1 MGTRPRFAVW
11 RCTVIL
17 LFPVHVMRPFGKS
30 TAPDAFSSVRYVST
44 SSVWN
49 IRTGERLH
57 MLSGHTAAV
66 RCVCYNGKYVVSGA
80 YDHTIRVWL
89 PDQERC
95 VHTLEGHTNRVYSLV
110 VRTFCL

>member
-1 MGTRPRFAVW
+1 MMIFFDMLRFFYD
-11 RCTVIL
+11 IL
-17 LFPVHVMRPFGKS
+17 
-30 TAPDAFSSVRYVST
+30 

-110 VRTFCL
+110 VRFNRENKKIDASFYESFHVFLLV

>member
-1 MGTRPRFAVW
+1 MFFFFFFVE
-11 RCTVIL
+11 L
-17 LFPVHVMRPFGKS
+17 KS
-30 TAPDAFSSVRYVST
+30 FIFI
-44 SSVWN
+44 SVWN

-89 PDQERC
+89 PDEERC

-110 VRTFCL
+110 VCICQLFSFI

>member
-1 MGTRPRFAVW
+1 
-11 RCTVIL
+11 
-17 LFPVHVMRPFGKS
+17 
-30 TAPDAFSSVRYVST
+30 
-44 SSVWN
+44 
-49 IRTGERLH
+49 

-110 VRTFCL
+110 VCILINFIYLFFLILNKFSLMVNILYPVH

>member
-1 MGTRPRFAVW
+1 
-11 RCTVIL
+11 
-17 LFPVHVMRPFGKS
+17 MRLFGKKKKEWNYPVEKKS
-30 TAPDAFSSVRYVST
+30 FF
-44 SSVWN
+44 SVWN

-89 PDQERC
+89 PDQEKC

-110 VRTFCL
+110 VCLKKALRF

>member
-1 MGTRPRFAVW
+1 MKKNFV
-11 RCTVIL
+11 V
-17 LFPVHVMRPFGKS
+17 
-30 TAPDAFSSVRYVST
+30 Y

-110 VRTFCL
+110 VCIEIFLMIMCFFCNKNNNILV

>member
-1 MGTRPRFAVW
+1 
-11 RCTVIL
+11 
-17 LFPVHVMRPFGKS
+17 
-30 TAPDAFSSVRYVST
+30 
-44 SSVWN
+44 
-49 IRTGERLH
+49 

-110 VRTFCL
+110 VRFSPLSLSGFVLIDPHPHRHILV

>member
-1 MGTRPRFAVW
+1 M
-11 RCTVIL
+11 VIL
-17 LFPVHVMRPFGKS
+17 LFLAHVMLLFGNISHRKLS
-30 TAPDAFSSVRYVST
+30 LEYFSLDF
-44 SSVWN
+44 SVWN

-110 VRTFCL
+110 VCE

>member
-1 MGTRPRFAVW
+1 MNEAENPLCCF
-11 RCTVIL
+11 
-17 LFPVHVMRPFGKS
+17 
-30 TAPDAFSSVRYVST
+30 
-44 SSVWN
+44 SVWN

-110 VRTFCL
+110 VRICQCLDIRLIDFGNHCSLMANILSPVHWIV

>member
-1 MGTRPRFAVW
+1 M
-11 RCTVIL
+11 VIL
-17 LFPVHVMRPFGKS
+17 WCLAHVMRLFGRERTETILEKPFS
-30 TAPDAFSSVRYVST
+30 F
-44 SSVWN
+44 SVWN

-89 PDQERC
+89 PDQEKC

-110 VRTFCL
+110 VCL

>member
-1 MGTRPRFAVW
+1 MRAKKTELNMRRK
-11 RCTVIL
+11 L
-17 LFPVHVMRPFGKS
+17 LYF
-30 TAPDAFSSVRYVST
+30 
-44 SSVWN
+44 SVWN

-110 VRTFCL
+110 VCILNRSARF

>member
-1 MGTRPRFAVW
+1 
-11 RCTVIL
+11 
-17 LFPVHVMRPFGKS
+17 
-30 TAPDAFSSVRYVST
+30 
-44 SSVWN
+44 
-49 IRTGERLH
+49 

-110 VRTFCL
+110 VCIYIYILVFISKIKFSLMVNILYPVHWIA

>member
-1 MGTRPRFAVW
+1 
-11 RCTVIL
+11 
-17 LFPVHVMRPFGKS
+17 
-30 TAPDAFSSVRYVST
+30 
-44 SSVWN
+44 
-49 IRTGERLH
+49 

-89 PDQERC
+89 PDQEKC

-110 VRTFCL
+110 VSSVSRRRRAGADRAISSSMANISSLVRWIA

>member
-1 MGTRPRFAVW
+1 
-11 RCTVIL
+11 
-17 LFPVHVMRPFGKS
+17 
-30 TAPDAFSSVRYVST
+30 
-44 SSVWN
+44 
-49 IRTGERLH
+49 

-89 PDQERC
+89 PDQEKC

-110 VRTFCL
+110 VWILNNFVLIKKRKYFSLTVNILYPVHWIV

>member
-1 MGTRPRFAVW
+1 MEHPCF
-11 RCTVIL
+11 
-17 LFPVHVMRPFGKS
+17 H
-30 TAPDAFSSVRYVST
+30 

-110 VRTFCL
+110 VCITNEWMIVHRFIKRCFLV

>member
-1 MGTRPRFAVW
+1 MMLKRKRLCF
-11 RCTVIL
+11 
-17 LFPVHVMRPFGKS
+17 
-30 TAPDAFSSVRYVST
+30 
-44 SSVWN
+44 SVWN

-89 PDQERC
+89 PDQEKC

-110 VRTFCL
+110 VCLFINECIEISK

>member
-1 MGTRPRFAVW
+1 
-11 RCTVIL
+11 
-17 LFPVHVMRPFGKS
+17 
-30 TAPDAFSSVRYVST
+30 
-44 SSVWN
+44 
-49 IRTGERLH
+49 

-89 PDQERC
+89 PNEERC

-110 VRTFCL
+110 VSLVIVARSLFYRRLFSSMENTLFPVRWIA

>member
-1 MGTRPRFAVW
+1 
-11 RCTVIL
+11 
-17 LFPVHVMRPFGKS
+17 
-30 TAPDAFSSVRYVST
+30 
-44 SSVWN
+44 
-49 IRTGERLH
+49 

-89 PDQERC
+89 PDQEKC

-110 VRTFCL
+110 VCFQISFFENLI

>member
-1 MGTRPRFAVW
+1 MKKCF
-11 RCTVIL
+11 
-17 LFPVHVMRPFGKS
+17 F
-30 TAPDAFSSVRYVST
+30 
-44 SSVWN
+44 SVWN

-110 VRTFCL
+110 VCIEVLFYCLYQKRFF

>member
-1 MGTRPRFAVW
+1 MNRSFFR
-11 RCTVIL
+11 R
-17 LFPVHVMRPFGKS
+17 
-30 TAPDAFSSVRYVST
+30 AF
-44 SSVWN
+44 SVWN

-110 VRTFCL
+110 VKRKIFLERKKNFFFNFSLTENTLSPDRWTA

>member
-1 MGTRPRFAVW
+1 
-11 RCTVIL
+11 
-17 LFPVHVMRPFGKS
+17 
-30 TAPDAFSSVRYVST
+30 
-44 SSVWN
+44 
-49 IRTGERLH
+49 

-110 VRTFCL
+110 VCIYKILILIFFNKFSLMVNILYPVH

>member
-1 MGTRPRFAVW
+1 M
-11 RCTVIL
+11 VISL
-17 LFPVHVMRPFGKS
+17 YPAHVMRLFGKRKVVIQRKNLPFCS
-30 TAPDAFSSVRYVST
+30 R
-44 SSVWN
+44 VWN

-89 PDQERC
+89 PDQEKC

-110 VRTFCL
+110 VGFEAVDRLKLKRRIF

>member
-1 MGTRPRFAVW
+1 
-11 RCTVIL
+11 
-17 LFPVHVMRPFGKS
+17 
-30 TAPDAFSSVRYVST
+30 
-44 SSVWN
+44 
-49 IRTGERLH
+49 

-95 VHTLEGHTNRVYSLV
+95 IHTLEGHTNRVYSLV
-110 VRTFCL
+110 VCISIDLIYFILFLIINLV

>member
-1 MGTRPRFAVW
+1 MINKRKKKCKIIIIF
-11 RCTVIL
+11 
-17 LFPVHVMRPFGKS
+17 FF
-30 TAPDAFSSVRYVST
+30 
-44 SSVWN
+44 SVWN

-110 VRTFCL
+110 VCIYNILILIVF

>member
-1 MGTRPRFAVW
+1 MIEKKYFVFLT
-11 RCTVIL
+11 ISL
-17 LFPVHVMRPFGKS
+17 LINYF
-30 TAPDAFSSVRYVST
+30 
-44 SSVWN
+44 SVWN

-110 VRTFCL
+110 VCIIDF

>member
-1 MGTRPRFAVW
+1 
-11 RCTVIL
+11 
-17 LFPVHVMRPFGKS
+17 
-30 TAPDAFSSVRYVST
+30 
-44 SSVWN
+44 
-49 IRTGERLH
+49 

-110 VRTFCL
+110 VRFSLSLTDHRHHRAILLV

>member
-1 MGTRPRFAVW
+1 MSHRTK
-11 RCTVIL
+11 TKL
-17 LFPVHVMRPFGKS
+17 LCC
-30 TAPDAFSSVRYVST
+30 

-89 PDQERC
+89 PDQEKC

-110 VRTFCL
+110 VCLKRILFFFVIQFPNKSCLVRW

>member
-1 MGTRPRFAVW
+1 
-11 RCTVIL
+11 
-17 LFPVHVMRPFGKS
+17 
-30 TAPDAFSSVRYVST
+30 
-44 SSVWN
+44 
-49 IRTGERLH
+49 

-89 PDQERC
+89 PNEERC

-110 VRTFCL
+110 VSLAIVCRSLLYRRVFSSMVNTLFPVRWIA

>member
-1 MGTRPRFAVW
+1 
-11 RCTVIL
+11 
-17 LFPVHVMRPFGKS
+17 
-30 TAPDAFSSVRYVST
+30 
-44 SSVWN
+44 
-49 IRTGERLH
+49 

-110 VRTFCL
+110 VSIHKLRRELILINEFSLMENILYPVHWIV

>member
-1 MGTRPRFAVW
+1 
-11 RCTVIL
+11 
-17 LFPVHVMRPFGKS
+17 
-30 TAPDAFSSVRYVST
+30 
-44 SSVWN
+44 
-49 IRTGERLH
+49 

-110 VRTFCL
+110 VRFEILHFSSFNRFLCFSSMENISFRVH